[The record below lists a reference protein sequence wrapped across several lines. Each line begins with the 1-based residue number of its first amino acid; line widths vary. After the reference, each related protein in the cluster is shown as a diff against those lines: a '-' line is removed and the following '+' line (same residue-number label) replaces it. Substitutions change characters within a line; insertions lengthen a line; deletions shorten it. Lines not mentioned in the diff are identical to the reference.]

1 MLKVSKKKKMKE
13 RKTHIYTL
21 EQQIYS
27 KLAIKTQEHHLM
39 LLLLTT
45 HFAHNSTVIIV
56 EFDQINAGLAW
67 ETIISDNKFV
77 FSNWEK
83 YVVRRVVE
91 TYRAT
96 CFHSYSPS
104 IRLRKKKFSRQ
115 HHKKIS
121 RTLKY

>member
-1 MLKVSKKKKMKE
+1 MFKVSKKIYIY
-13 RKTHIYTL
+13 IYTL

-39 LLLLTT
+39 LLLLTI

-77 FSNWEK
+77 SSNWEK
-83 YVVRRVVE
+83 YVRRVGE
-91 TYRAT
+91 TYWAT

-104 IRLRKKKFSRQ
+104 IRLQKKKFSWQ

-121 RTLKY
+121 QTLKY